1 MKEDAY
7 AASGILGKLLCGLSL
22 HKYCNHPEIRSD
34 VKTLRLAGVYGD
46 HSASKLYYF
55 CPKCEQEFDFNGEKF
70 VPLSETKYCLRC
82 GHIRV
87 DRKRERK

>member
-7 AASGILGKLLCGLSL
+7 AASGILGKLLCTIGA
-22 HKYCNHPEIRSD
+22 HRYCNHPRIES
-34 VKTLRLAGVYGD
+34 VL
-46 HSASKLYYF
+46 SADREVHYC
-55 CPKCEQEFDFNGEKF
+55 CPECEQEFDFNGEKF

-87 DRKRERK
+87 DKPRDKK